1 MKNPI
6 ELTIDPLELTM
17 AAPVFPADRRDRKVV
32 IVWADAQ
39 PHPMSQAWKNARAAA
54 AWHGVGK
61 PREYLGGS
69 IRMAY
74 AGQTMARFLIA
85 KIAPVA
91 LLALSVGYCVG
102 SIAAQL

>member
-1 MKNPI
+1 MSRTVALKM
-6 ELTIDPLELTM
+6 E
-17 AAPVFPADRRDRKVV
+17 APAVPVSRLDRNVV
-32 IVWADAQ
+32 ITWADSQ
-39 PHPMSQAWKNARAAA
+39 PHPMAQAWKNARAAA

-91 LLALSVGYCVG
+91 LLALSIGYCVG
-102 SIAAQL
+102 AVAAQL